1 MDNPLPNSNPSSM
14 DENKLKKWMISR
26 IDLYLKTT
34 IDVFLNDVKR
44 LEKNS
49 DTISSSYRR
58 KRNGVL
64 TSLGIILTVVLGINA
79 TNAIEQLQFYII
91 LTVLGVAALITLLIS
106 DLYMKIIEDVF
117 VNLVNS
123 INENIENLAYS
134 QGYITTKVFILSNVT
149 VSFIKNYHNFT
160 QLLSLAILVSI
171 SKTFSN
177 LANRYSKIPQLKT
190 LLNKEAKSFL
200 EHTDLIPQ
208 YYDKLDRSQ
217 EFPRDLLAFI
227 DKALEKFHNVK

>member
-1 MDNPLPNSNPSSM
+1 MDNSLPNSNPSNM

-26 IDLYLKTT
+26 IDLYLKIT

-79 TNAIEQLQFYII
+79 TNAIEQLQFYVI
-91 LTVLGVAALITLLIS
+91 LTVLGVVALITLIIS

-117 VNLVNS
+117 ENLVNS

-177 LANRYSKIPQLKT
+177 LANHYSKIPQLKT
-190 LLNKEAKSFL
+190 LLNKEAKYFL

-217 EFPRDLLAFI
+217 EFPRNLLAFI
-227 DKALEKFHNVK
+227 DKTLEKKN